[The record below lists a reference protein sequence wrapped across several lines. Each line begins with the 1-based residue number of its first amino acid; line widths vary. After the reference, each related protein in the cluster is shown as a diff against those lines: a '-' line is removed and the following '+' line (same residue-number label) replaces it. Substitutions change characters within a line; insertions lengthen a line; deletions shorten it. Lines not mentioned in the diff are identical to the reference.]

1 MFKYE
6 IKRKTIDR
14 TVIYNGSIIDLEVH
28 DVELPDGSTSK
39 RELVFHHGAVAV
51 CAITPENEVL
61 LVKQFRKPADQPLL
75 EIPAGK
81 LEKVKIV
88 KKRLLENYKKK
99 QDILLQICNLSLI
112 CMGLLD
118 FQVKNFLY
126 TSQTN

>member
-1 MFKYE
+1 M
-6 IKRKTIDR
+6 
-14 TVIYNGSIIDLEVH
+14 
-28 DVELPDGSTSK
+28 
-39 RELVFHHGAVAV
+39 VAV

-75 EIPAGK
+75 EIPGK
-81 LEKVKIV
+81 LERVKIV

-112 CMGLLD
+112 CGSPG
-118 FQVKNFLY
+118 FSSENFLY